1 MRTALKIK
9 QRMFYSNF
17 TKEIPIYEKD
27 SEGNVIYRT
36 MPDGTSI
43 PLTTGETIQGY
54 EVPHEFY
61 NSITATLTEDEIQAF
76 GGEKK
81 AVAKI
86 TFHKNEFPFVTGT
99 LIWKNSAV
107 EYDGEVVDAKS
118 ADYRVVGLLDEG
130 QHFYRAILEKV
141 TKEGV

>member
-1 MRTALKIK
+1 
-9 QRMFYSNF
+9 
-17 TKEIPIYEKD
+17 
-27 SEGNVIYRT
+27 

-43 PLTTGETIQGY
+43 PLTTGDKIRGY
-54 EVPHEFY
+54 EEPTEFY

-76 GGEKK
+76 GGEKR

-86 TFHKNEFPFVTGT
+86 TYHKDEYPFTIGT

-107 EYDGEVVDAKS
+107 KHTGDKVDTKS
-118 ADYRVVGLLDEG
+118 ADYRVVGVLDEG

>member
-1 MRTALKIK
+1 MRTARRKK
-9 QRMFYSNF
+9 QKMFYSNF

-27 SEGNVIYRT
+27 SEGNVIYRE

-43 PLTTGETIQGY
+43 PLTTGEPIQGY
-54 EVPHEFY
+54 EDPHEFF

-86 TFHKNEFPFVTGT
+86 TFHKGEFPFVTGT

-107 EYDGEVVDAKS
+107 KYEDEVVDAKS
-118 ADYRVVGLLDEG
+118 ADYRVVGILDEG